1 MMFLL
6 YVLLTFLALV
16 MLGWASP
23 ARGRTLWFILFLFG
37 WTISQFNTLIEA
49 VVFAVMPLG
58 NALIQLGVA
67 LMAFALLAAL
77 AVTCLGKW
85 RGPSE
90 PPVGANVTA
99 IGIVAV
105 LLGYQLLYFGAG
117 TLVWPFVRDY
127 YLAKGLPPQLLV
139 VALQLPRAL
148 IFALPALLWLRTGP
162 KYAPLILGA
171 AFAVIGGIAP
181 MFPDNPYMPAPI
193 RLAHGIETGSSN
205 FLFGLLIGWLFRRR
219 GPAQPPHSEK

>member
-23 ARGRTLWFILFLFG
+23 ARGRTLWLTLLLFG

-49 VVFAVMPLG
+49 VAFAVMPLRD
-58 NALIQLGVA
+58 AVIQLGVA
-67 LMAFALLAAL
+67 LIAFAILAAL
-77 AVTCLGKW
+77 AVTCVRKW
-85 RGPSE
+85 RGPGA
-90 PPVGANVTA
+90 PPARIHVTA

-105 LLGYQLLYFGAG
+105 VLGYQLLYFGAG
-117 TLVWPFVRDY
+117 TFVWPFVADY
-127 YLAKGLPPQLLV
+127 YLAKGLPPQGLV
-139 VALQLPRAL
+139 AALQVPRAL

-162 KYAPLILGA
+162 KYAAFALGA
-171 AFAVIGGIAP
+171 AFAIMGGIAP
-181 MFPDNPYMPAPI
+181 MLPDNPYMPAPI

-219 GPAQPPHSEK
+219 EAAG